1 MIAQTLQQK
10 IGESMKAHDEIRTS
24 TLRLLLSALNY
35 EKIDKRSLASQGPD
49 KRSLP
54 SNGKQYELT
63 DEEEL
68 VVIRREAK
76 KRKEAIEMYTKANAS
91 DRAAKEEAELK
102 ILAEYLPPEMGEAEL
117 TKIIDEAFA
126 QMKPASIADMGK
138 VIGFV
143 KGKAPGADGGKIAEI
158 VKSRLGSA

>member
-1 MIAQTLQQK
+1 MIYQTLQQK

-35 EKIDKRSLASQGPD
+35 EKIDKRSLASQGP
-49 KRSLP
+49 
-54 SNGKQYELT
+54 GKQPDLT

-76 KRKEAIEMYTKANAS
+76 KRKEAIDMYQKAGAE
-91 DRAAKEEAELK
+91 DRAAKEESELK
-102 ILAEYLPPEMGEAEL
+102 ILSEYLPPEMGEDEVA
-117 TKIIDEAFA
+117 KIIDEAFE
-126 QMKPASIADMGK
+126 QIKPAGMADMGK
-138 VIGFV
+138 VIGYV

-158 VKSRLGSA
+158 VRGRLS

>member
-10 IGESMKAHDEIRTS
+10 IGESMKAHDEIKTS

-35 EKIDKRSLASQGPD
+35 EKIDKQHD
-49 KRSLP
+49 
-54 SNGKQYELT
+54 LT

-76 KRKEAIEMYTKANAS
+76 KRKESAEMYRNAGS
-91 DRAAKEEAELK
+91 EDRAVNEEAELK
-102 ILAEYLPPEMGEAEL
+102 ILQEYLPPEMGEEEIA
-117 TKIIDEAFA
+117 KIIDEAIA
-126 QMKPASIADMGK
+126 IVKPASIADMGK

-158 VKSRLGSA
+158 VKAKLLK

>member
-24 TLRLLLSALNY
+24 TLRLLLSAFNY
-35 EKIDKRSLASQGPD
+35 EKIDKRSLASQGP
-49 KRSLP
+49 
-54 SNGKQYELT
+54 GKQYDLT

-76 KRKEAIEMYTKANAS
+76 KRKEAIDMYKKAGAE
-91 DRAAKEEAELK
+91 DRAAKEETELK
-102 ILAEYLPPEMGEAEL
+102 ILQEYLPPEMGEEEL
-117 TKIIDEAFA
+117 MKIVDEAFA
-126 QMKPASIADMGK
+126 QMKPASMADMGK

-143 KGKAPGADGGKIAEI
+143 KGKAPNADGGKIAGLVKAKLE
-158 VKSRLGSA
+158 VKS